1 MIGRVNIDK
10 SQNSQNFQNTIN
22 CIQIGRQLLL
32 HHSEIRPITST
43 DLNFFES
50 SIRIS
55 THIWDAE
62 VRDAVCSQLLLLKAL
77 GIGKRKKRQNFSNK
91 ITNILNNYFI
101 NHLSK
106 PYPDEQTKL
115 ALAEQCG
122 ITLAQ
127 VSNWFGNKRI
137 RYRKA
142 QNKATKAAR

>member
-77 GIGKRKKRQNFSNK
+77 GIGKRLGFFEFYC
-91 ITNILNNYFI
+91 YFI
-101 NHLSK
+101 IQKKTSK
-106 PYPDEQTKL
+106 L
-115 ALAEQCG
+115 L
-122 ITLAQ
+122 
-127 VSNWFGNKRI
+127 
-137 RYRKA
+137 
-142 QNKATKAAR
+142 